1 MKKYFVTVAG
11 NIGAGKTTLTSVLSK
26 HFSWHPFYES
36 ADGNPYLSNFYHD
49 MEKWAFH
56 SQIYFLIQKV
66 KTSHSISKHD
76 KSIIVDRTF
85 YEDGEIFAKNL
96 YEIGKINDIDY
107 STYMEL
113 YNLLTDVLPKPDL
126 MIYMQADVD
135 FLYNRIT
142 DRSRKYEND
151 ISKKYLSQLN
161 NYYEDWIQRYK
172 ESKLLI
178 INPKE
183 FDYLNNKEHLNSIS
197 EQIKKII
204 GM

>member
-1 MKKYFVTVAG
+1 VKKYFVTVAG
-11 NIGAGKTTLTSVLSK
+11 NIGAGKTTLASTLAK
-26 HFSWHPFYES
+26 HFSWHPLYES

-49 MEKWAFH
+49 MERWAFH
-56 SQIYFLIQKV
+56 SQIFFLIQKV
-66 KTSHSISKHD
+66 KVSHNLSKYD
-76 KSIIVDRTF
+76 NSVIVDRTF

-96 YEIGKINDIDY
+96 YEIGKINDTDY
-107 STYMEL
+107 GTYMDL

-142 DRSRKYEND
+142 ERSRNYEVS
-151 ISKKYLSQLN
+151 ISKEYLAQLN
-161 NYYEDWIQRYK
+161 KYYEDWIQRYK

-178 INPKE
+178 INPE
-183 FDYLNNKEHLNSIS
+183 DYDHLNNSEHLKSIA

-204 GM
+204 SM

>member
-1 MKKYFVTVAG
+1 
-11 NIGAGKTTLTSVLSK
+11 
-26 HFSWHPFYES
+26 
-36 ADGNPYLSNFYHD
+36 

-66 KTSHSISKHD
+66 KASHDISKHD

-96 YEIGKINDIDY
+96 YEIGKINDTDY
-107 STYMEL
+107 GTYMEL

-142 DRSRKYEND
+142 DRSRNYENS
-151 ISKKYLSQLN
+151 ISKEYLSQLN
-161 NYYEDWIQRYK
+161 KYYEDWIKRYK

-183 FDYLNNKEHLNSIS
+183 YDYLNNNEHLNSIA
-197 EQIKKII
+197 EQIKKLI

>member
-1 MKKYFVTVAG
+1 VEKYFVTVAG
-11 NIGAGKTTLTSVLSK
+11 NIGAGKTTLTNVLAK

-66 KTSHSISKHD
+66 KASHNISKYD

-96 YEIGKINDIDY
+96 YEIGKINDTDY
-107 STYMEL
+107 GTYMEL
-113 YNLLTDVLPKPDL
+113 YNLLTNVLPKPDI

-142 DRSRKYEND
+142 DRSRNYENS
-151 ISKKYLSQLN
+151 ISKEYLSQLN
-161 NYYEDWIQRYK
+161 KYYEDWIKRYK

-183 FDYLNNKEHLNSIS
+183 YDYLNNNEHLNSIA
-197 EQIKKII
+197 EQIKKIV